1 MNKLLCACAAAALTI
16 GAASGA
22 AAQVVNFED
31 NPAQNPNQTVVSDGY
46 AFSQDNCCQYSWAH
60 GQNSDNG
67 TTYLIYSEGP
77 TVMTKIGGGTF
88 DVSNLDAGLSF
99 YADTNGFSLNLT
111 GTRADSSTVTASLTL
126 DFFFQTYTLS
136 GFNNLVSLSFSNDP
150 EGYIALDNING
161 SGGTSPAPEPA
172 SWALMLGGFGMVGGA
187 LRSRRKAAVSFG

>member
-22 AAQVVNFED
+22 AAQVVDFED
-31 NPAQNPNQTVVSDGY
+31 TPGQSNDQALVSDGY
-46 AFSQDNCCQYSWAH
+46 VFSQSDCCQYSWAN

-67 TTYLIYSEGP
+67 TTYLIYSEEP
-77 TVMTKIGGGTF
+77 TVMTKVGGGTF
-88 DVSNLDAGLSF
+88 DVGNLDAGLSF
-99 YADTNGFSLNLT
+99 YTNTNGFSLNLT

-150 EGYIALDNING
+150 EGYIAIDNING

-187 LRSRRKAAVSFG
+187 LRSRRRIAASFA